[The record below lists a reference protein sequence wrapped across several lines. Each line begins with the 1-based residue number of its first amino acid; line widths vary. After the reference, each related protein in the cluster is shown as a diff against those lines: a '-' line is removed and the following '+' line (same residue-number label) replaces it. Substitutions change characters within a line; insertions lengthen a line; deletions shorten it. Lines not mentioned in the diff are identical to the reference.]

1 MVRVTVKKPGSQQQP
16 LPPKPVCSSELSF
29 MVGTRWENPLLFASF
44 IFFCIDVPHLKSGW
58 YWNFSY
64 VIQKW
69 TWFFFPYLS
78 KEINKNRHY
87 LRVND
92 LKYQSKN
99 ILLYSM
105 GSEKKTE
112 KIDFLSIL
120 AFPDTALQIKMQ
132 SLLRAIILNKSKVF
146 LILD

>member
-1 MVRVTVKKPGSQQQP
+1 MVRVTVKKPQPGSQQQP

-29 MVGTRWENPLLFASF
+29 MVGTVGKLSTFCFITF
-44 IFFCIDVPHLKSGW
+44 IFCNDVPHLESSW
-58 YWNFSY
+58 DWNFRWD
-64 VIQKW
+64 IQKW

-78 KEINKNRHY
+78 KEISTNTHY

-99 ILLYSM
+99 ILLYSVS
-105 GSEKKTE
+105 SEKKT
-112 KIDFLSIL
+112 KNIDVLLVL

-132 SLLRAIILNKSKVF
+132 ILLRAIIFNKSKVF
-146 LILD
+146 F